1 MIQLKISNCNL
12 RYAQTENLYYQ
23 VLNKINNLR
32 KENINIEKLIEEIY
46 DMNYD
51 KLNLDKETQKKLIS
65 TIRIY
70 DLYNISSSE
79 KEKILNDPFNY
90 KNENKNFIEKL
101 KIILEQIKE
110 ETSKT
115 LILLDKEYIKFDF
128 TDSPEIKNAK
138 VCDIALAVIDGMGEE
153 YANEFNLKNNYE
165 HIIDKAT
172 EAKCKIDN
180 NLIKDVKIVKGNV
193 QIELK
198 LKDNYNK
205 ALKFMYYV
213 EV

>member
-1 MIQLKISNCNL
+1 
-12 RYAQTENLYYQ
+12 
-23 VLNKINNLR
+23 
-32 KENINIEKLIEEIY
+32 
-46 DMNYD
+46 
-51 KLNLDKETQKKLIS
+51 
-65 TIRIY
+65 
-70 DLYNISSSE
+70 
-79 KEKILNDPFNY
+79 
-90 KNENKNFIEKL
+90 
-101 KIILEQIKE
+101 
-110 ETSKT
+110 
-115 LILLDKEYIKFDF
+115 
-128 TDSPEIKNAK
+128 
-138 VCDIALAVIDGMGEE
+138 MGEE